1 MLKNS
6 NFLRSAMTER
16 FVVGLVGGPFGL
28 KGFVKVRSFSGESD
42 HLKRL
47 EQVLLRRENTEQLRE
62 VEETMGSPPVLM
74 MKFRGI
80 DTPEAARTLTGA
92 ELITDRSHAAPLK
105 AGEFYVEDLRGLEVR
120 AVSGETLGHITDLIE
135 GGGGD
140 LAEVRLTTGELRLV
154 PFRNE
159 FLGDVDPEARKIT
172 LLAGWILE

>member
-1 MLKNS
+1 
-6 NFLRSAMTER
+6 MTER

-28 KGFVKVRSFSGESD
+28 EGFVKVRPLSGESD

-47 EQVLLRRENTEQLRE
+47 DRVLLRREKTEQVWE
-62 VEETMGSPPVLM
+62 VEETRGSSPVFM
-74 MKFRGI
+74 MKFKGI
-80 DTPEAARTLTGA
+80 DSPEAARTLKGS

-105 AGEFYVEDLRGLEVR
+105 PGEWYVEDLRGLEVT
-120 AVSGETLGHITDLIE
+120 AVSGETLGYITDLIE

-140 LAEVRLTTGELRLV
+140 LAEVRLSTGEFRLV

-159 FLGDVDPEARKIT
+159 FLGDIDPKNRKVV